1 MPLTKKLLSETVESR
16 LEYNL
21 RKVRWAV
28 DLIKNEG
35 GSAKPYLIAEKA
47 CVHPNFREVIE
58 INAALEEGQKE
69 IEDTR
74 NNY

>member
-1 MPLTKKLLSETVESR
+1 
-16 LEYNL
+16 
-21 RKVRWAV
+21 
-28 DLIKNEG
+28 LIKNEG